1 MKNFF
6 VILLSVSI
14 LSCGEDP
21 YPKFDIKLPSG
32 FKTEVYKDGYNLL
45 TASKYVNGSIE
56 SMIELRY
63 SDDWSFS
70 TFSNDTYIAE
80 MLKTDKFEDIS
91 SMTFNNFKVQIKE
104 KMYFKNLGYCFYSIY
119 SGDYY
124 ANNVRVTNVV
134 VQFIKGGKLYTLLG
148 STLPDNFSNY
158 HKQFLN
164 TFETFNL

>member
-1 MKNFF
+1 MRNFL

-14 LSCGEDP
+14 LSCGKDP

-45 TASKYVNGSIE
+45 TASKYVNGNIE

-80 MLKTDKFEDIS
+80 MLKTDKFEDAS

-134 VQFIKGGKLYTLLG
+134 VQFIKDDKLYTLLG
-148 STLPDNFSNY
+148 STFPEKFSNY

-164 TFETFNL
+164 TFETLNL

>member
-70 TFSNDTYIAE
+70 SA
-80 MLKTDKFEDIS
+80 S
-91 SMTFNNFKVQIKE
+91 P
-104 KMYFKNLGYCFYSIY
+104 
-119 SGDYY
+119 
-124 ANNVRVTNVV
+124 
-134 VQFIKGGKLYTLLG
+134 FI
-148 STLPDNFSNY
+148 
-158 HKQFLN
+158 FLN
-164 TFETFNL
+164 VLTNADSKSLLFLNSLNRMELLPC

>member
-1 MKNFF
+1 MRNFF

-14 LSCGEDP
+14 LSCGKDP

-45 TASKYVNGSIE
+45 TASKYVNGNIE

-70 TFSNDTYIAE
+70 TFSNNQYIEE
-80 MLKTDKFEDIS
+80 MLNSNKFEDAS
-91 SMTFNNFKVQIKE
+91 TMMFNNFKIQIKE
-104 KMYFKNLGYCFYSIY
+104 KIYLKNLGHCFYSIY

-124 ANNVRVTNVV
+124 ANNVRITNVV
-134 VQFIKGGKLYTLLG
+134 IQFIKNDQLFTLIG
-148 STLPDNFSNY
+148 SAFPENFSKY
-158 HKQFLN
+158 HKEFLKS
-164 TFETFNL
+164 FETLNL